1 MTKCAFENVIFLKS
15 QPHDNG
21 KIKWQKMLLFF
32 GNVFSLRK
40 IEEKL
45 FLKELKDINKEF
57 KCFSAIR
64 SSGLWI
70 GCKLNVTENFNLD
83 TIMKACYAN
92 GLMILKANN
101 NTIRIAPSLII
112 EDDLIL
118 KGLKILRQ
126 AIREQ
131 LR

>member
-1 MTKCAFENVIFLKS
+1 
-15 QPHDNG
+15 
-21 KIKWQKMLLFF
+21 
-32 GNVFSLRK
+32 
-40 IEEKL
+40 
-45 FLKELKDINKEF
+45 
-57 KCFSAIR
+57 
-64 SSGLWI
+64 
-70 GCKLNVTENFNLD
+70 
-83 TIMKACYAN
+83 MKACYAN